1 MGEKTKLTPDV
12 VILTGIDDPTLVS
25 VDPDGDYFTNSGRT
39 FIKVK
44 NAHGTLTRTVT
55 VVSQVNC
62 NYGENHP
69 APCVLAAGET
79 KLFGPFP
86 KDRFND
92 SDGYCQ
98 ITYSDAGDSLTIAVI
113 EVP

>member
-12 VILTGIDDPTLVS
+12 VILTGIVDPTLVA

-44 NAHGTLTRTVT
+44 NAHGSAERTVT

-62 NYGENHP
+62 NYGQNHP
-69 APCVLAAGET
+69 APCVLAAGVT

-98 ITYSDAGDSLTIAVI
+98 ITYSDSGADLTIAVI